1 MAPATDV
8 MTGPGRR
15 AAALARERASALNR
29 PDSSEREEPT
39 EVDEPE
45 AHAVDAA
52 KVAGFPEPP
61 VEEEPEDTE
70 SPADGDDE
78 PDHPET
84 LGDEEAGRAGR
95 PTVPIERVSALLAEA
110 LRLGLQYHLV
120 EKQPDGT
127 LLLAGQSRTTRR
139 ESSDCTC
146 QQCTPHAQQHWI
158 CVVCHSGPH
167 DWLMVKPQYE
177 RQALKP
183 GGIEGTRHAAC
194 SAQCARDYL
203 STLGRQPSGVP
214 LGRGIDPTLALP

>member
-1 MAPATDV
+1 MAREIV
-8 MTGPGRR
+8 GMTALERR
-15 AAALARERASALNR
+15 AAALDKGRSARTELT
-29 PDSSEREEPT
+29 EPT
-39 EVDEPE
+39 DVDEPE
-45 AHAVDAA
+45 GIESPALV
-52 KVAGFPEPP
+52 VAGYPEPP
-61 VEEEPEDTE
+61 VEEEPDHPEIPDDE
-70 SPADGDDE
+70 EDGDDASE
-78 PDHPET
+78 TPEGNET
-84 LGDEEAGRAGR
+84 AVAHA
-95 PTVPIERVSALLAEA
+95 TVPIERVNALLSEA

-127 LLLAGQSRTTRR
+127 FLLAGQTRTTRR

-146 QQCTPHAQQHWI
+146 QQCSPHAQMHWV

-194 SAQCARDYL
+194 SAQCAREYM

-214 LGRGIDPTLALP
+214 VGRGLDPTLALP